1 MAMPAGSA
9 MRTATLRDRKGA
21 SDCAG
26 WLCRQICRFWRK
38 TYARSAP
45 RRLCLPTTLFLS
57 ISAFTERQLIWGH
70 ESDHSIL
77 PYRLLLRIQCL
88 TILSAAG
95 ISLVP

>member
-1 MAMPAGSA
+1 
-9 MRTATLRDRKGA
+9 
-21 SDCAG
+21 
-26 WLCRQICRFWRK
+26 
-38 TYARSAP
+38 
-45 RRLCLPTTLFLS
+45 
-57 ISAFTERQLIWGH
+57 LIWGH